1 VASLPRNDS
10 LFLRWVIVSIAIL
23 ILTSQL
29 SSQTFWERTEPY
41 SGTLNKMYFG
51 GGDTI
56 YGTLNSGF
64 TRSTNSGTTW
74 SAPVIVDYVTDM
86 AVAPNGYIFLS
97 ENQKKMS
104 RSTNKGAS
112 WTIVGTGIN
121 ETSCNTVMATST
133 GTVLAGTAK
142 GIYRSTNNGTGWTKV
157 AGSAELTGDSSIV
170 AMATYDGNTL
180 YAFTRT
186 MLLSPERGYAF
197 RSTNDGVTWTKGTN
211 SLDTASIYEAVVTSG
226 GMIVLR
232 TSSGVRGSS
241 DGGNTWF
248 TLGFYNNNM
257 YDVAAGPAGEV
268 YATIS
273 GSNQPSAM
281 YKTTNNG
288 ATWIS
293 VNLPY
298 DNKATIA
305 VGKNGNIFVGQDQLY
320 RSTDDGTTWKG
331 LPLGYPNVT
340 HMVESPKHE
349 LFFSAGGNA
358 YQGVYRSS
366 DFGQSWKPMNTGV
379 VGVPIVGFHA
389 DTIFVGDDYYQST
402 VYRSTDAG
410 VTFQKIANN
419 TGLGGYAQ
427 KILGTSFN
435 SVLIGT
441 SNGIYRSK
449 DHGKNWEKVFNSG
462 AIIALRQTASGTLY
476 AVRQWSGDGVYR
488 SDDSGST
495 WQQKMVGISFPVV
508 RSFDIA
514 PNGDLFVGDEG
525 GIYRSTNSGEAWVRI
540 DTQKVN
546 KPYGIYVTVNK
557 EGKIFAGGAKSGIN
571 SESYY
576 STDNGATW
584 SHIDN
589 MTTIDNQANIRG
601 LFAASD
607 GHLFAATSVGV
618 FRSTQKTTGVKI
630 FEIGTPVDFSLE
642 QNYPNP
648 FNPETVI
655 RFRVNENGF
664 TTLKIFDVMG
674 REVATL
680 MEQELSSGTY
690 QVTFN
695 AEKFASGIYLYRLQS
710 GSIRASKRMMLV
722 K

>member
-1 VASLPRNDS
+1 MKKEILVT
-10 LFLRWVIVSIAIL
+10 IAIL

-51 GGDTI
+51 GSDTI

-64 TRSTNSGTTW
+64 TRSTNNGTSW
-74 SAPVIVDYVTDM
+74 STPVIVDYVTDM

-104 RSTNKGAS
+104 RSTNKGTS
-112 WTIVGTGIN
+112 WTIVGNGIN
-121 ETSCNTVMATST
+121 ETSCNTVMTTSS

-142 GIYRSTNNGTGWTKV
+142 GIYRSTNNGDGWTKV
-157 AGSAELTGDSSIV
+157 AGSTELTGDSSIV

-241 DGGNTWF
+241 DGGNTWSA
-248 TLGFYNNNM
+248 LGFYNNSM
-257 YDVAAGPAGEV
+257 YDVAVGPSGEIF
-268 YATIS
+268 ATIS
-273 GSNQPSAM
+273 GSNKPSTM

-288 ATWIS
+288 AAWVSI
-293 VNLPY
+293 NLPY

-305 VGKNGNIFVGQDQLY
+305 VGKNGNIFIGQDQMY
-320 RSTDDGTTWKG
+320 RSTDGGATWKG

-340 HMVESPKHE
+340 HMTESPKHE
-349 LFFSAGGNA
+349 LFFTAGGSA
-358 YQGVYRSS
+358 YQGLYRSS
-366 DFGQSWKPMNTGV
+366 DFGMTWKPMNTGV

-402 VYRSTDAG
+402 VYRSTDDGA
-410 VTFQKIANN
+410 TFQKIADN

-435 SVLIGT
+435 SILIGA

-449 DHGKNWEKVFNSG
+449 DHGKNWQKVFNSG

-495 WQQKMVGISFPVV
+495 WQQKMSGISFPLV

-525 GIYRSTNSGEAWVRI
+525 GMYRSTNNGDAWVRI

-546 KPYGIYVTVNK
+546 KPYGIFVTVNK
-557 EGKIFAGGAKSGIN
+557 QGKIFAGGAKSGIN

-584 SHIDN
+584 THIGN
-589 MTTIDNQANIRG
+589 MTSMDNQANIRG

-607 GHLFAATSVGV
+607 GHLFAATSAGV
-618 FRSTQKTTGVKI
+618 FRSKDVTTEVKR
-630 FEIGTPVDFSLE
+630 IGFSQPASFTLE
-642 QNYPNP
+642 QNFPNP
-648 FNPETVI
+648 FNPSTEI
-655 RFRVNENGF
+655 KFSLSKNGF
-664 TTLKIFDVMG
+664 TTLKIFDLIG

-680 MEQELSSGTY
+680 MEQQLSSGTY

-695 AEKFASGIYLYRLQS
+695 AEKFAGGIYIYRLQS
-710 GSIRASKRMMLV
+710 GSLHETKRMMLV